1 MQEHSIVSREEWIEA
16 RKAHLVKEKEFTHL
30 RDRLS
35 AERRELPWVKI
46 DKAYTFDGPDGQES
60 LSDLFDGRS
69 QLLIQHFMLG
79 PDWQEGCPSCSFWAD
94 GYDGFVVHLAHRDV
108 TMVSV
113 SRAPLANIDAYKAR
127 MGWSFKWVSSLDT
140 DFNQDFN
147 VSFTPEEIEKGE
159 MVYNYHVTKFPADE
173 APGASVFCRNDSGD
187 IFHTYSCY
195 GRGLD
200 ILNGAYNYLDLVP
213 KGRDEDDLPY
223 TMAWLKRHDQ
233 YED

>member
-1 MQEHSIVSREEWIEA
+1 MREPKIVSREEWVNA
-16 RKAHLVKEKEFTHL
+16 RMAHLAREKEFTQM

-35 AERRELPWVKI
+35 QERRELPWVRIEKP
-46 DKAYTFDGPDGQES
+46 YVFDGPHGQES

-69 QLLIQHFMLG
+69 QLLVQHFMYG
-79 PDWQEGCPSCSFWAD
+79 PDWAEGCPSCSFWAD

-113 SRAPLANIDAYKAR
+113 SRAALEQLDAYKKR
-127 MGWSFKWVSSLDT
+127 MGWGFKWVSSLGS

-147 VSFTPEEIEKGE
+147 VSFTPEELAGE
-159 MVYNYHVTKFPADE
+159 VYYNYGLRKFTTDE
-173 APGASVFCRNDSGD
+173 APGASVFYKNDSGE
-187 IFHTYSCY
+187 IFHTYSCF

-213 KGRDEDDLPY
+213 KGRDEDELSY
-223 TMAWLKRHDQ
+223 SMAWLRRHDS

>member
-16 RKAHLVKEKEFTHL
+16 RKAHLAKEKEFTHL

-113 SRAPLANIDAYKAR
+113 SRAPLANIDAYKKR

-140 DFNQDFN
+140 DFNHDFN

-159 MVYNYHVTKFPADE
+159 MYYNYQVTKFPADE
-173 APGASVFCRNDSGD
+173 APGASVFYRNDSGD

-213 KGRDEDDLPY
+213 KGRDENDLPY
-223 TMAWLKRHDQ
+223 TMAWLNRHDQ
-233 YED
+233 YEG

>member
-1 MQEHSIVSREEWIEA
+1 MQEHTIVSREEWIEA
-16 RKAHLVKEKEFTHL
+16 RKAHLAKEKEFTQL

-46 DKAYTFDGPDGQES
+46 DKAYAFDGPDGQES

-113 SRAPLANIDAYKAR
+113 SRAPLANIDAYRKR
-127 MGWSFKWVSSLDT
+127 MGWSFKGVSSLDI

-173 APGASVFCRNDSGD
+173 APGASVFYRNDSGD

-213 KGRDEDDLPY
+213 KGRDEDDLPF

>member
-1 MQEHSIVSREEWIEA
+1 MQEPKIVSREEWVEV
-16 RKAHLVKEKEFTHL
+16 RKAHLVREKEFTQM

-35 AERRELPWVKI
+35 QERRELPWVKI
-46 DKAYTFDGPDGQES
+46 EKNYAFDGPNGQET

-69 QLLIQHFMLG
+69 QLLIQHFMYG
-79 PDWQEGCPSCSFWAD
+79 PDWTEGCPSCSFWAD

-113 SRAPLANIDAYKAR
+113 SRAALDQIDAYKKR
-127 MGWSFKWVSSLDT
+127 MDWRFKWVSSLNS
-140 DFNQDFN
+140 DFNHDFN
-147 VSFTPEEIEKGE
+147 VSFTPEEMAGE
-159 MVYNYHVTKFPADE
+159 VYYNYQLGKFPADE
-173 APGASVFCRNDSGD
+173 APGASVFYKNDSGEV
-187 IFHTYSCY
+187 FHTYSCF

-213 KGRDEDDLPY
+213 KGRDEGELSY
-223 TMAWLKRHDQ
+223 SMAWLQRHDE

>member
-1 MQEHSIVSREEWIEA
+1 MQEPKIVSREEWVEV
-16 RKAHLVKEKEFTHL
+16 RKAHLVREKEFTQM

-35 AERRELPWVKI
+35 QERRELPWVKI
-46 DKAYTFDGPDGQES
+46 EKNYAFDGPNGQET

-69 QLLIQHFMLG
+69 QLLIQHFMYG
-79 PDWQEGCPSCSFWAD
+79 PDWAEGCPSCSFWAD

-113 SRAPLANIDAYKAR
+113 SRAALDQIDAYKKR
-127 MGWSFKWVSSLDT
+127 MDWRFKWVSSLNS
-140 DFNQDFN
+140 DFNHDFN
-147 VSFTPEEIEKGE
+147 VSFTPEEMAGE
-159 MVYNYHVTKFPADE
+159 VYYNYQLGKFPADE
-173 APGASVFCRNDSGD
+173 APGASVFYKNDSGEV
-187 IFHTYSCY
+187 FHTYSCF

-213 KGRDEDDLPY
+213 KGRDEGELSY
-223 TMAWLKRHDQ
+223 SMAWLQRHDE

>member
-1 MQEHSIVSREEWIEA
+1 MQEHGIVSREEWIEA
-16 RKAHLVKEKEFTHL
+16 RKAHLAKEKEFTHL

-113 SRAPLANIDAYKAR
+113 SRAPLANIDAYKKR

-140 DFNQDFN
+140 DFNHDFN

-159 MVYNYHVTKFPADE
+159 MYYNYQVTKFPADE
-173 APGASVFCRNDSGD
+173 APGASVFYRNDSGD
-187 IFHTYSCY
+187 IFQTYSCY

-213 KGRDEDDLPY
+213 KGRDENDLPY

-233 YED
+233 YEG

>member
-1 MQEHSIVSREEWIEA
+1 MPAQRVVSREEWVEA
-16 RKAHLVKEKEFTHL
+16 RKAHLVREKEFTQL

-46 DKAYTFDGPDGQES
+46 EKPYLFEGPVGMEA
-60 LSDLFDGRS
+60 LSDLFAGRS
-69 QLLIQHFMLG
+69 QLIIQHFMFG
-79 PDWQEGCPSCSFWAD
+79 PDWDEGCPSCSFWAD

-113 SRAPLANIDAYKAR
+113 SRTPLEKIDAYKKR
-127 MGWSFKWVSSLDT
+127 MDWRFKWVSSLES
-140 DFNQDFN
+140 DFNQDFD
-147 VSFTPEEIEKGE
+147 VSFTPEALAGE
-159 MVYNYHVTKFPADE
+159 VYYNYGLQKFPADE
-173 APGASVFCRNDSGD
+173 APGASVFYKNAAGE

-213 KGRDEDDLPY
+213 KGRDESDLPY
-223 TMAWLKRHDQ
+223 SMAWLRRHDR
-233 YED
+233 YKD

>member
-16 RKAHLVKEKEFTHL
+16 RKAHLAKEKEFTHL

-46 DKAYTFDGPDGQES
+46 DKAYTFDGPGGQES

-113 SRAPLANIDAYKAR
+113 SRAPLANIDAYKKR
-127 MGWSFKWVSSLDT
+127 MAWSFKWVSSLDT

-159 MVYNYHVTKFPADE
+159 MYYNYHVTKFPADE
-173 APGASVFCRNDSGD
+173 APGASVFYRNDSGD

-213 KGRDEDDLPY
+213 KGRDENDLPY

-233 YED
+233 YEG

>member
-16 RKAHLVKEKEFTHL
+16 RKAHLAKEKEFTHL

-113 SRAPLANIDAYKAR
+113 SRAPLANIDAYKKR

-140 DFNQDFN
+140 DFNHDFN

-159 MVYNYHVTKFPADE
+159 MYYNYQVTKFPADE
-173 APGASVFCRNDSGD
+173 APGASVFYRNDSGD

-213 KGRDEDDLPY
+213 KGRDENDLPY

-233 YED
+233 YEG

>member
-16 RKAHLVKEKEFTHL
+16 RKAHLAKEKEFTHL

-113 SRAPLANIDAYKAR
+113 SRAPLANIDAYKKR
-127 MGWSFKWVSSLDT
+127 MGWSFKLVSSLDT
-140 DFNQDFN
+140 DFNHDFN

-159 MVYNYHVTKFPADE
+159 MYYNYQVTKFPADE
-173 APGASVFCRNDSGD
+173 APGASVFYRNDSGD

-213 KGRDEDDLPY
+213 KGRDENDLPY

-233 YED
+233 YEG

>member
-1 MQEHSIVSREEWIEA
+1 MQEPKIVSREEWVEV
-16 RKAHLVKEKEFTHL
+16 RKAHLVREKEFTQM

-35 AERRELPWVKI
+35 QERRELPWVKI
-46 DKAYTFDGPDGQES
+46 EKNYAFDGPNGQET

-69 QLLIQHFMLG
+69 QLLIQHFMYG
-79 PDWQEGCPSCSFWAD
+79 PDWAEGCPSCSFWAD

-113 SRAPLANIDAYKAR
+113 SRAALDQIDAYKKR
-127 MGWSFKWVSSLDT
+127 MDWRFKWVSSLNS
-140 DFNQDFN
+140 DFNHDFN
-147 VSFTPEEIEKGE
+147 VSFTPEEMAGE
-159 MVYNYHVTKFPADE
+159 VYYNYQLGKFPANE
-173 APGASVFCRNDSGD
+173 APGVSVFYKNDSGEV
-187 IFHTYSCY
+187 FHTYSCF

-213 KGRDEDDLPY
+213 KGRDEGELSY
-223 TMAWLKRHDQ
+223 SMAWLQRHDE